1 MELER
6 LYREN
11 PNLRNMV
18 SRKGMSSN
26 MLQRI
31 LRVTSTSRNKNMIRA
46 QYIRNFNPNNPGVL
60 NQVLRNREQMLQNRA
75 ARIKNKPVAMR
86 TRSRR
91 PIKTTKPLTTTRNRA
106 QAAQTVRK
114 ISRNTTVSQKRGIPP
129 PMQREPREG
138 AGFSEDV
145 LMAPGELYDFF
156 QLMKEYEEKRGKVT
170 RLNASPMPK
179 LNEMFAY
186 KQKMC
191 ELAQYPYNGNLKLFR
206 DTIDN
211 IRSLCADEGG
221 NYTTFPVLNQ
231 PNADKTKELMTMCLR
246 TEFEKLM
253 AGVQNNTGR
262 SNTNVLLKI
271 NAIYDRFLGLLKDV
285 DAEVALR
292 LYVKNPNSPNFN
304 TYIKSLKPNIQRSLT
319 QNVPNEYRSLINKLN
334 KRVRNKK
341 HNPIPVAVAHGP
353 ANHNTLS
360 VASMKKILRNPGIV
374 AMFEEGSLFLK
385 YLNEHIP
392 SGGTGGCKMR
402 GDVDGCLLR
411 RRVVFGQSYPTS
423 SSGVK
428 AIQTALSAINHG
440 RMHRLKTFSKNGN
453 RFNRVGEPKKNFI
466 SFRNLR
472 NYMNTMK
479 NKSVRNVPLFTSS
492 TNRLLELQRGERV
505 AVKFN
510 GAKLV
515 RFDPNTDT
523 ENPHIL
529 WTTFGLHLEERGKT
543 YEFFDFINFIF
554 DRDNAIQKNIGSYK
568 RQRGKMGMNYI
579 IQLDSKTLDY
589 LHKKYYFTD
598 FTGQKYKN
606 EIIQKLTSCRR

>member
-1 MELER
+1 M
-6 LYREN
+6 
-11 PNLRNMV
+11 
-18 SRKGMSSN
+18 
-26 MLQRI
+26 
-31 LRVTSTSRNKNMIRA
+31 TTRA
-46 QYIRNFNPNNPGVL
+46 QRDSYINGLTLSDAQKNKFRRSTL
-60 NQVLRNREQMLQNRA
+60 NQITIQKVVNALKGRGERNVRINGILNALSSGNRGPLNTLLRQYNNRNAPQTTRPAPSPPRPAPTPQTS
-75 ARIKNKPVAMR
+75 
-86 TRSRR
+86 TRSR
-91 PIKTTKPLTTTRNRA
+91 
-106 QAAQTVRK
+106 
-114 ISRNTTVSQKRGIPP
+114 
-129 PMQREPREG
+129 REG
-138 AGFSEDV
+138 AGFSEKT
-145 LMAPGELYDFF
+145 LMAPGELYEFF

-179 LNEMFAY
+179 LKEMFAY

-191 ELAQYPYNGNLKLFR
+191 ELAQYPYNGDRKLFR
-206 DTIDN
+206 DTVDN

-221 NYTTFPVLNQ
+221 NYIEFPILNQ
-231 PNADKTKELMTMCLR
+231 PNVDKTRELMMMCER
-246 TEFEKLM
+246 TAFDKLL
-253 AGVQNNTGR
+253 ASVSIKNGSVTRNAN
-262 SNTNVLLKI
+262 SLSKI
-271 NAIYDRFLGLLKDV
+271 YAIYDKFLGLLKDV

-292 LYVKNPNSPNFN
+292 LYVKNQNSPNLN
-304 TYIKSLKPNIQRSLT
+304 TYIRSLPNTIQRSLT

-360 VASMKKILRNPGIV
+360 VSSMRKILRNPEVIKN
-374 AMFEEGSLFLK
+374 FTEGSLFLK

-411 RRVVFGQSYPTS
+411 RRVVFGQPYPTS

-440 RMHRLKTFSKNGN
+440 RMHRLKTFSQNGN
-453 RFNRVGEPKKNFI
+453 RFNRVGEPKKNFTNFGI
-466 SFRNLR
+466 LKK
-472 NYMNTMK
+472 YMNTMK
-479 NKSVRNVPLFTSS
+479 NKSVRNVPLFTSP
-492 TNRLLELQRGERV
+492 TNKLLELQRGGRV

-589 LHKKYYFTD
+589 LHKKYYFTN
-598 FTGQKYKN
+598 FTGQEYKN
-606 EIIQKLTSCRR
+606 EIIQKLSSCRR